1 MIEDACLSITFF
13 NKQIKCWYYQHL
25 LRSKQAETGGIN
37 PVVQAFFI
45 STDGGNRCS
54 NCASTKRISDI
65 GELFAT
71 LSDRQQQVVTLLHK
85 GLSNKEIAVALG
97 VSEGTIKCHLHSI
110 YEKLGAQSRIELMIM
125 FSNSTKL
132 QSADN

>member
-1 MIEDACLSITFF
+1 ME
-13 NKQIKCWYYQHL
+13 
-25 LRSKQAETGGIN
+25 ETGAAI
-37 PVVQAFFI
+37 VHQ
-45 STDGGNRCS
+45 
-54 NCASTKRISDI
+54 TKRISDI

-110 YEKLGAQSRIELMIM
+110 YVKLGVQSRIELMTM
-125 FSNSTKL
+125 LPSRTK
-132 QSADN
+132 